1 MAWLRNS
8 DEFTIDR
15 VILHLLRGTGSCIL
29 EESRKPRKYIDRCLP
44 ALGKWHALC
53 EGMVTAHLVKLFVFV
68 VPAVYRPLERH
79 LRLGL

>member
-8 DEFTIDR
+8 DEFTVDR

-29 EESRKPRKYIDRCLP
+29 EEGRKLRKYIDRCLP

-53 EGMVTAHLVKLFVFV
+53 EGKVTAHLVKLFVFV